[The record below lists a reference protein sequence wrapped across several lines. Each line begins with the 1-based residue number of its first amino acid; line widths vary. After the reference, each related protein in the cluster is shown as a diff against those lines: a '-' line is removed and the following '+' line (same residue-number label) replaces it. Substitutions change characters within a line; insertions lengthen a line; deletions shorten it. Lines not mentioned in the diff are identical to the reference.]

1 MNKIREE
8 LDRKLGYGQVFDI
21 KRRIIKF
28 NNEELAIYFSSFLV
42 DNDNIVQLLLG
53 FIETNNHNEE
63 QGVDLILSHLAN
75 HNITTETDIDKITV
89 SILSGL
95 VAIVVDEHSSVII
108 LDLRNYPGRLIG
120 EPDSE
125 KVVRGSRD
133 GFTESIATNM
143 GLIRRRIRSGLL
155 RSEVFQVG
163 DYSKTDVALIYL
175 DEFVDQKALNDARKK
190 IKNVRTIDL
199 TMSDKALEEL
209 ISNDNLSPYPLVRY
223 TERPDTFV
231 AHLYQGAFGILVDT
245 SPSAI
250 LAPTTIFDHMQ
261 HAEEFRQTPISGTYL
276 RLLRMIGIVLS
287 FLLMPIWF
295 TIIESDI
302 EIPYFFGKLFS
313 YEGTKNYIFLQ
324 IILAEVGLELLRMA
338 SIHTPNSLS
347 TSMGLI
353 AGVIIGDI
361 AIEMGLFTPAIV
373 LIGSISAIGSFIT
386 PSYELSLANKIVKLL
401 LLLMIKLFGLYGL
414 AIGLVLLIIHLST
427 RKSFTRPYLY
437 PLIPFSLKNLIKQ
450 LIRFPYRNKQH

>member
-1 MNKIREE
+1 MMRDK
-8 LDRKLGYGQVFDI
+8 LDQKLGYGQVFDI
-21 KRRIIKF
+21 KRRIISF
-28 NNEELAIYFSSFLV
+28 NNQELTIYFSSFLV

-53 FIETNNHNEE
+53 FIETNYHDDTFGNKS
-63 QGVDLILSHLAN
+63 VLAHLAN
-75 HNITTETDIDKITV
+75 HNLTV
-89 SILSGL
+89 EENLDTIVTNILSGL
-95 VAIVVDEHSSVII
+95 VAIVINDETSVIV
-108 LDLRNYPGRLIG
+108 LDLRNYPGRSIG

-143 GLIRRRIRSGLL
+143 GLIRRRIRSGRL
-155 RSEVFQVG
+155 RSEVFQIG

-175 DEFVDQKALNDARKK
+175 DEFVDQKALNDARDK
-190 IKNVRTIDL
+190 IKNVRTVDL

-209 ISNDNLSPYPLVRY
+209 IADNNLSPYPLVRY

-231 AHLYQGAFGILVDT
+231 VHLYQGAFGILVDT

-276 RLLRMIGIVLS
+276 RILRMIGIILS

-295 TIIESDI
+295 TVIESDI
-302 EIPYFFGKLFS
+302 EIPSFFSKVFS
-313 YEGTKNYIFLQ
+313 YEGTKNYVFLQ

-361 AIEMGLFTPAIV
+361 AIELGLFTPAIV

-386 PSYELSLANKIVKLL
+386 PSYELSLANKIVKLIL
-401 LLLMIKLFGLYGL
+401 LFLIKFFGIYGF
-414 AIGLVLLIIHLST
+414 ISGLILLIIHLAT

-437 PLIPFSLKNLIKQ
+437 PLIPFSFKNLIKQ